1 MPGDVPAYP
10 IQSAFSRGEVSP
22 FLFGR
27 VDLLG
32 WSQGLRTLRNA
43 TVRPEGAVMNRQGF
57 NFNGTALTNVSKGS
71 ILVPFVFS
79 ATQSYVIEIGNGTAQ
94 VFSSGALV
102 GGATF
107 VTPWA
112 TQDLLALRWSQSA
125 DTLTLV
131 HTAYPPYEIK
141 RVNANTF
148 TCTQAV
154 YNNGPFLQQNT

>member
-79 ATQSYVIEIGNGTAQ
+79 ATQS
-94 VFSSGALV
+94 
-102 GGATF
+102 
-107 VTPWA
+107 
-112 TQDLLALRWSQSA
+112 
-125 DTLTLV
+125 
-131 HTAYPPYEIK
+131 
-141 RVNANTF
+141 
-148 TCTQAV
+148 
-154 YNNGPFLQQNT
+154 